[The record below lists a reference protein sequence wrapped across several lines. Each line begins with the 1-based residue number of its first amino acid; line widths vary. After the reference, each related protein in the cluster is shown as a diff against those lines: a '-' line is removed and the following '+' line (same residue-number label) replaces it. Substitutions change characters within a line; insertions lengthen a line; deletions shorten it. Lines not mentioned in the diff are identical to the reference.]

1 MKNVLTQADAI
12 RVAIAQISAMPT
24 DATFKVSGLEH
35 EVDRTSVLKVL
46 YDAVQAHTK
55 SPAKTEREREKR
67 AEKRAVVMAERR
79 PAILAAL
86 SSSNIPLTAQEIT
99 DKVANVCAMNRN
111 EVSYILSHDMRDE
124 LIRHDNGKNP
134 LTYSIKT
141 A

>member
-1 MKNVLTQADAI
+1 MKNILTQADAI
-12 RVAIAQISAMPT
+12 RVAIAQISAMPA
-24 DATFKVSGLEH
+24 DATFKVSSLEH
-35 EVDRTSVLKVL
+35 EVDRASVLKVL

-99 DKVANVCAMNRN
+99 DKVAPACAMNRN

-124 LIRHDNGKNP
+124 VIRHDNGKNP